1 MRGEFEVFLDKVPL
15 YSFVSR
21 DKLGFKLTTFYA
33 DRKTIVDDILKVR
46 VDEEVPDDLTPS
58 VQDLVEPRNRAVS
71 KFSVVRVKTSTGPG
85 LPAQAPVLSFRQK
98 GDLLKRSDAVIK
110 SVPCAISPLAT

>member
-21 DKLGFKLTTFYA
+21 DKLGFKSTTFYA

-46 VDEEVPDDLTPS
+46 VDE
-58 VQDLVEPRNRAVS
+58 
-71 KFSVVRVKTSTGPG
+71 
-85 LPAQAPVLSFRQK
+85 
-98 GDLLKRSDAVIK
+98 
-110 SVPCAISPLAT
+110 